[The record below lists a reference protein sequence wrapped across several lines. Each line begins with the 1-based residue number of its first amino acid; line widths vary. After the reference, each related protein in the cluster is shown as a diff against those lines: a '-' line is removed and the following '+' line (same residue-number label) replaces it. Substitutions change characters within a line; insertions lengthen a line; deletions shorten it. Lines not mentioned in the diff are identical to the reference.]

1 MYLIDEKEKDIY
13 IREIFSVIISK
24 KRNNK
29 TTTSKKKWTEY

>member
-24 KRNNK
+24 KKEQQNNNK
-29 TTTSKKKWTEY
+29 QEKMN